1 MVSTLV
7 RFLNQ
12 IIIKNK
18 TIHLNMKYII
28 TIFALLFTTCI
39 IAQTNFVTKGK
50 ISFERRVSQFKINE
64 SDNVDDNIWMEEM
77 KKVMTKTPS
86 DFYTLNFTE
95 QQSYYK
101 LDKENTDNKYM
112 FGVLKPVESNYVL
125 QNFAEAKTTM
135 LRTVF
140 ENDYQLVDSIKQYE
154 WKITG
159 EVRDIIGFEC
169 KKAITKIC
177 DSVIV
182 VAFYTDQ
189 IPVKAGP
196 ENFNGLPG
204 MILGLAVPRLA
215 ATWFATKLEIDNEPI
230 PSVSNKGK
238 KVKWTDIN
246 KELSKGLKEWGKEGH
261 SMAWLTNL

>member
-1 MVSTLV
+1 
-7 RFLNQ
+7 
-12 IIIKNK
+12 
-18 TIHLNMKYII
+18 MKYII
-28 TIFALLFTTCI
+28 TIFSLLYTNYIF
-39 IAQTNFVTKGK
+39 AQTNFITKGK
-50 ISFERRVSQFKINE
+50 ITFERRVSQFKINE
-64 SDNVDDNIWMEEM
+64 SDNADDNIWMVEM

-86 DFYTLNFTE
+86 DIYTLQFSE
-95 QQSYYK
+95 QQTYYK
-101 LDKENTDNKYM
+101 LAKENTDNKYM
-112 FGVLKPVESNYVL
+112 FGVLKPNENNFVL
-125 QNFAEAKTTM
+125 QNIVESKTNM

-140 ENDYQLVDSIKQYE
+140 ENDYQLQDSIKQYE
-154 WKITG
+154 WKMTG

-215 ATWFATKLEIDNEPI
+215 ATWFATKLELDNEPI
-230 PSVSNKGK
+230 PTVPNKGK

-261 SMAWLTNL
+261 SIAWLTNL

>member
-1 MVSTLV
+1 
-7 RFLNQ
+7 
-12 IIIKNK
+12 
-18 TIHLNMKYII
+18 MKYII
-28 TIFALLFTTCI
+28 TIFSLLFTNYI
-39 IAQTNFVTKGK
+39 FAQTNFITKGK
-50 ISFERRVSQFKINE
+50 ITFERRVSQFKINE
-64 SDNVDDNIWMEEM
+64 SDNADDNIWMAEM

-86 DFYTLNFTE
+86 DIYTLQFSE
-95 QQSYYK
+95 QQTYYK
-101 LDKENTDNKYM
+101 LAKENTDNKYM
-112 FGVLKPVESNYVL
+112 FGVLKPNENNFVL
-125 QNFAEAKTTM
+125 QNLVESKTNM

-140 ENDYQLVDSIKQYE
+140 ENDYQLQDSIKQYE

-189 IPVKAGP
+189 ISVKAGP

-215 ATWFATKLEIDNEPI
+215 ATWFATKLELDNQPI
-230 PSVSNKGK
+230 PTFPNKGK

-261 SMAWLTNL
+261 SIAWLTNL

>member
-1 MVSTLV
+1 
-7 RFLNQ
+7 
-12 IIIKNK
+12 
-18 TIHLNMKYII
+18 MKYII
-28 TIFALLFTTCI
+28 TIFSLLFTNYI
-39 IAQTNFVTKGK
+39 FAQTNFITKGK
-50 ISFERRVSQFKINE
+50 ITFERRVSQFKINE
-64 SDNVDDNIWMEEM
+64 SDNADDNIWMSEM

-86 DFYTLNFTE
+86 DIYTLQFSE
-95 QQSYYK
+95 QQTYYK
-101 LDKENTDNKYM
+101 LAKENTDNKYM
-112 FGVLKPVESNYVL
+112 FGVLKPNENNFVL
-125 QNFAEAKTTM
+125 QNLVESKTNM

-140 ENDYQLVDSIKQYE
+140 ENDYQLQDSIKQYE
-154 WKITG
+154 WKMTG

-215 ATWFATKLEIDNEPI
+215 ATWFATKLELDNEPI
-230 PSVSNKGK
+230 PTFPNKGK

-261 SMAWLTNL
+261 SIAWLTNL

>member
-1 MVSTLV
+1 
-7 RFLNQ
+7 
-12 IIIKNK
+12 
-18 TIHLNMKYII
+18 MKYII
-28 TIFALLFTTCI
+28 TIFSLLFTNYI
-39 IAQTNFVTKGK
+39 FAQTNFITKGK
-50 ISFERRVSQFKINE
+50 ITFERRVSQFKINE
-64 SDNVDDNIWMEEM
+64 SDNADDNIWMAEM
-77 KKVMTKTPS
+77 KKVMTKTTS
-86 DFYTLNFTE
+86 DIYTLQFSE
-95 QQSYYK
+95 QQTYYK
-101 LDKENTDNKYM
+101 LAKENTDNKYM
-112 FGVLKPVESNYVL
+112 FGVLKPNENNFVL
-125 QNFAEAKTTM
+125 QNLVESKTNM

-140 ENDYQLVDSIKQYE
+140 ENDYQLQDSIKQYE
-154 WKITG
+154 WKMTG

-189 IPVKAGP
+189 ISVKAGP

-215 ATWFATKLEIDNEPI
+215 ATWFATKLELDNEPI
-230 PSVSNKGK
+230 PTVPNKGK

-261 SMAWLTNL
+261 SIAWLTNL

>member
-1 MVSTLV
+1 
-7 RFLNQ
+7 
-12 IIIKNK
+12 
-18 TIHLNMKYII
+18 MKYII
-28 TIFALLFTTCI
+28 TICFFLFTTCVFSQ
-39 IAQTNFVTKGK
+39 ANFITKGK
-50 ISFERRVSQFKINE
+50 ITFERRVSQFKINE
-64 SDNVDDNIWMEEM
+64 SDNEEDNIWMVEM
-77 KKVMTKTPS
+77 KKLMTKTPS
-86 DFYTLNFTE
+86 DIYTLQFNE
-95 QQSYYK
+95 QQTYYK
-101 LDKENTDNKYM
+101 LAKENTDNKYM
-112 FGVLKPVESNYVL
+112 FGVLKPIENNFVSQNLSES
-125 QNFAEAKTTM
+125 KTNM

-140 ENDYQLVDSIKQYE
+140 ENDYQLLDSLKQYE

-215 ATWFATKLEIDNEPI
+215 ATWFATKLELDNEPI
-230 PSVSNKGK
+230 PTVPNKGK
-238 KVKWTDIN
+238 KVKWSDIN
-246 KELSKGLKEWGKEGH
+246 KELSKGLKDWGKQGH
-261 SMAWLTNL
+261 SIAWLTNL